1 MSTRKGMIGALFLLN
16 MSVYGAQPPPPRP
29 QSATEVLRSLDAGS
43 GDMEQLRLALQSPN
57 PSVRAQTFKAMAESN
72 NAALI
77 TMAIDEGHVSSDAV
91 LRDMAARAAFRE
103 VRGLVLEPDSDTPAG
118 PPNAVAAF
126 SGETGLRV
134 KLLGYDWVSG
144 TFNAYNGEGQISAS
158 RLTFR
163 TLFCQGS
170 LAAKEGSWTYEGM
183 VQCAGSS
190 GRLAGRMHVSIR

>member
-1 MSTRKGMIGALFLLN
+1 MSKWKGMVGALLLLN
-16 MSVYGAQPPPPRP
+16 MSVYGAQPPPKP

-57 PSVRAQTFKAMAESN
+57 PSVRAQAFTAMAQSN
-72 NAALI
+72 NPALI

-103 VRGLVLEPDSDTPAG
+103 VRGLVLEPEGDTPAG
-118 PPNAVAAF
+118 TPSAVAAF

-144 TFNAYNGEGQISAS
+144 AFNAYNGEGQISAS

-163 TLFCQGS
+163 TLYCQGS